1 MLPGFRD
8 FPPECG
14 GSRRLH
20 KMAPAKKETVNTLV
34 RRAGAWLTSQAA
46 IKRPISI
53 EPLDYRLNYDIYND
67 APTSGKK
74 GLPSVAHW
82 SVSIRLLQV
91 SYAR

>member
-8 FPPECG
+8 FPPESG
-14 GSRRLH
+14 GARRLH
-20 KMAPAKKETVNTLV
+20 KMAPAKKETVNALV

-46 IKRPISI
+46 SKRPVSI

-74 GLPSVAHW
+74 GLPSVAQW
-82 SVSIRLLQV
+82 SVSI
-91 SYAR
+91 